1 MLDFSRFKQLAN
13 LNDLKSH
20 LATKFVVLPKD
31 LKSKISYKTLL
42 SEVTWSDLGDKVNV
56 VHFLKDQSCYFSYD
70 DEFDLIDSAE
80 ILDVLIVDYDEDDRE
95 EFIATFENRAALE
108 TYLKNR
114 LHFPSNAVYLE
125 LNDQMIEELAAK
137 TREDQIEFCDKKIA
151 KAKNDMKLAAA
162 TVKEFED
169 LKRRIDEWLKI

>member
-1 MLDFSRFKQLAN
+1 MLDFSQFNQLTN
-13 LNDLKSH
+13 LIDLKSH
-20 LATKFVVLPKD
+20 LTTKFVVLPED
-31 LKSKISYKTLL
+31 LNHHISYKALL
-42 SEVTWSDLGDKVNV
+42 SEATWSDLGDKVNV
-56 VHFLKDQSCYFSYD
+56 VHFFKDQSCYFSYV

-95 EFIATFENRAALE
+95 EFVATFENRAALE

-125 LNDQMIEELAAK
+125 LNDQMLEELAAK
-137 TREDQIEFCDKKIA
+137 TREAQIELCDRKIA
-151 KAKNDMKLAAA
+151 KSKREMKLAAA

-169 LKRRIDEWLKI
+169 LKGELMND